1 MPWQRGVPSYP
12 TFPGKCSLLCSG
24 HLPAAS
30 PPPSSCYSSFFR
42 LLAGPQQASE
52 WGVPQNL
59 AVHNRDESTASPEG
73 RAHPQRGGTRGCC
86 GEEQWHRDTGRNWEG
101 NGREICRKLAFTGSA
116 AHSSQILHRTGSK
129 PKPFKETCILSKVSA
144 GKINQPS

>member
-101 NGREICRKLAFTGSA
+101 NGNAGEKSVGNRLSRAPLHTAAKSCTGQALNQSPLKK
-116 AHSSQILHRTGSK
+116 HVFF
-129 PKPFKETCILSKVSA
+129 PKYLLVK
-144 GKINQPS
+144 